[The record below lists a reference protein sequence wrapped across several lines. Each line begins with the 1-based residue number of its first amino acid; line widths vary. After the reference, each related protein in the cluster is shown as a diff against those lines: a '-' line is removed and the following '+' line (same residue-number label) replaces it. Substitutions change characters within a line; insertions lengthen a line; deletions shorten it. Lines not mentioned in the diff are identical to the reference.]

1 MQLVYHQDNNNRV
14 HTSRQ
19 YTESEKHAM
28 QRAILNLFSKW
39 NITKEQEA
47 VLLGGVSEKTLQRWQ
62 NGSYGRVS
70 IDNADRMSNLLAIH
84 KALRILFPDLER
96 VYSWVDKKNDALGG
110 KTALEIMLQGH
121 LTDIIYIRRYL
132 DSVRG
137 GW

>member
-1 MQLVYHQDNNNRV
+1 MQLVHNQDENNIV
-14 HTSRQ
+14 HAGRQ

-39 NITKEQEA
+39 QITKEQA
-47 VLLGGVSEKTLQRWQ
+47 AILLGGVSGKTIQRWQ
-62 NGSYGRVS
+62 TGSYGKVD

-96 VYSWVDKKNDALGG
+96 VYSWVHKKNDALGG
-110 KTALEIMLQGH
+110 KTALEVMLQGH
-121 LTDIIYIRRYL
+121 LTDIMNIRRYL